1 MLCKLNLYVC
11 RLLQLLLH
19 LHQPLLHQL
28 APSQTSLSATS
39 ARWAPPHTCL
49 LMGHYILWWLP
60 LLAVGA
66 LAAPSVRGAVLVYW
80 ELKRQMSQGDL
91 SVALLSLTCANTFC
105 PTGGHS
111 IYQNR
116 PSQHTS
122 FLLVM
127 NNGSKLK
134 CIYLSLLQVIAQ
146 RLMQSKQTIPHY
158 YLSVD
163 VNMDQVLELRKELNA
178 VSLCFLIEV

>member
-1 MLCKLNLYVC
+1 MQIKSL
-11 RLLQLLLH
+11 RLQAAPAAPAFAPAPAAPTGTFTDIPISNIRKVSTTTHLPLDGPLH
-19 LHQPLLHQL
+19 
-28 APSQTSLSATS
+28 SVMTS
-39 ARWAPPHTCL
+39 AASSRCISGSFCAGCCA
-49 LMGHYILWWLP
+49 G
-60 LLAVGA
+60 
-66 LAAPSVRGAVLVYW
+66 VLRAW
-80 ELKRQMSQGDL
+80 RQMSRGDL

-178 VSLCFLIEV
+178 VSLCFLIEI